1 MDKLLNLVHYKLNHN
16 SIVANQRGKAD
27 ERRRF
32 MSRKQQNAYANTPEQ
47 IALEQAYIDSEAR
60 REIGESIRLAQPRMA
75 ADGLSMQQQKLLRML
90 GNSEMSPDN
99 RMAIEREARAA
110 SIAEALISQA
120 IGL

>member
-16 SIVANQRGKAD
+16 SIVANARGRAE

-32 MSRKQQNAYANTPEQ
+32 MSRKQHNAYSNTAEQ
-47 IALEQAYIDSEAR
+47 IALEQAYAESAAR
-60 REIGESIRLAQPRMA
+60 GEIGRSIRASQPRMA

-99 RMAIEREARAA
+99 RMAIEKEARAA
-110 SIAEALISQA
+110 SIAEELIAQAL
-120 IGL
+120 GL